1 MARPKKKQPV
11 SDKRGNGRGSI
22 FKYKGTRYR
31 WQFRDADGNTL
42 ASGITDTKQEAED
55 ELAKEKVDTLRKLK
69 GSSEQTTLE
78 EYAQTWLASR
88 EIRESTRTSYRHE
101 IGLILPLLG
110 RKRLKDLEP
119 TDIKR
124 ALLKLT
130 ETKTRDRKTK
140 TGKIIKGKL
149 LASRTVSHVRARLK
163 SLLQEAVHDRI
174 IYVSPA
180 TAVRPSRQVR
190 TEHPHSA
197 LDFDQVARMHEI
209 ATTLYQVGH
218 CRLWAA
224 VCTAVSMGLRN
235 SELMALRWKDID
247 LEKDVMHIR
256 HTVTRQGK
264 ELVYAEQTKTLES
277 RRDIP
282 IPPNLK
288 AVLKQHH
295 EKQLEERKTAG
306 DAWQHTDAVFATKL
320 GTWTHPE
327 NFKRTLREITAW
339 SSWDYYKGH
348 DERDSKKIARG
359 HRVFKATERQGIEA
373 LIRDGQPLPTIT
385 PHDLRHTAGTLM
397 LRRGVK
403 VEAVSKIL
411 GHSSITMTYDVYRHV
426 LEAEIKTEMID
437 LLPSPIA
444 ARPIVF
450 TPLN

>member
-1 MARPKKKQPV
+1 V
-11 SDKRGNGRGSI
+11 
-22 FKYKGTRYR
+22 
-31 WQFRDADGNTL
+31 
-42 ASGITDTKQEAED
+42 
-55 ELAKEKVDTLRKLK
+55 LRKL
-69 GSSEQTTLE
+69 LE
-78 EYAQTWLASR
+78 L
-88 EIRESTRTSYRHE
+88 
-101 IGLILPLLG
+101 
-110 RKRLKDLEP
+110 
-119 TDIKR
+119 
-124 ALLKLT
+124 
-130 ETKTRDRKTK
+130 
-140 TGKIIKGKL
+140 
-149 LASRTVSHVRARLK
+149 SRTFIGIQIVRQFWSK
-163 SLLQEAVHDRI
+163 SA
-174 IYVSPA
+174 P
-180 TAVRPSRQVR
+180 AVRPSRQVR
-190 TEHPHSA
+190 AEHPHIA
-197 LDFDQVARMHEI
+197 PEFDQVARMHEI
-209 ATTLYQVGH
+209 ATTLYQIGH
-218 CRLWAA
+218 RRLWAA
-224 VCTAVSMGLRN
+224 VCTAVSMRLRN

-264 ELVYAEQTKTLES
+264 ELVYAEQTKTLVS

-282 IPPNLK
+282 ILPNLK
-288 AVLKQHH
+288 AVLKQHRD
-295 EKQLEERKTAG
+295 KQLEERKTAG

-339 SSWDYYKGH
+339 SSWTYYAGH

-411 GHSSITMTYDVYRHV
+411 GHSSITMTYDVYRHI

-437 LLPSPIA
+437 LLPPPMA
-444 ARPIVF
+444 ARPILF